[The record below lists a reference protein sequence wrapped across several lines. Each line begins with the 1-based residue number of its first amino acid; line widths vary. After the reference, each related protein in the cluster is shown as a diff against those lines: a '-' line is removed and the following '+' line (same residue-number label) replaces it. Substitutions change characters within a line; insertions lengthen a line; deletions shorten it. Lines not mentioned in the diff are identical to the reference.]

1 MSGSYGGAMA
11 VDERSPTESSTA
23 PATLVLLIAGLTA
36 ASGAVNGL
44 GRFAYALVL
53 PTMRADLHWS
63 YATAGLL
70 NTVNALG
77 YLAGALIAAPVA
89 ARLGQRRA
97 LLIALVVSASAVLA
111 AAATGLVPVL
121 LILRLTSG
129 MAGAVAFIAGG
140 ALTAAITAD
149 LPPRRAALCLGLY
162 FTGPGIGIA
171 VSGVAV
177 PPVVS
182 AYGWQLA
189 WVMLGALC
197 LAGLA
202 LTVVAARRLPAD
214 PVARDRPRG
223 RMPFRPLVS
232 LLVAYCIYGAGYT
245 AYMTFVIAFITAAG
259 ARPPTVTLF
268 WLVLGVFGVA
278 VSVAASP
285 LLGRLRGRYALA
297 LTLGF
302 TTMGAA
308 LLVLVPGPWA
318 WFVSAVLFGGAFLSV
333 VTAVTGC
340 AQLVLPPSRW
350 GAAIAGLTIAF
361 ALGQCCG
368 PLLAG
373 LLSDRAG
380 GVPAGLAIGAALLAV
395 STMAALTHRT
405 RTA

>member
-1 MSGSYGGAMA
+1 MA
-11 VDERSPTESSTA
+11 VEECSSATKNQA
-23 PATLVLLIAGLTA
+23 GTLVLLVAGLTA
-36 ASGAVNGL
+36 ASAAVNGL

-53 PTMRADLHWS
+53 PAMRADLHWS

-77 YLAGALIAAPVA
+77 YLAGALLAAPVA

-97 LLIALVVSASAVLA
+97 LLIALVVSAVAVLA
-111 AAATGLVPVL
+111 AAATNLVPVL
-121 LILRLTSG
+121 LVLRLTSG
-129 MAGAVAFIAGG
+129 IAGAVAFIAGG

-189 WVMLGALC
+189 WVMLGVLC
-197 LAGLA
+197 LAGLV
-202 LTVVAARRLPAD
+202 LTVLAARQLPAA
-214 PVARDRPRG
+214 VASNRARG

-232 LLVAYCIYGAGYT
+232 LLVAYGIYGAGYT

-259 ARPPTVTLF
+259 ARPPTITAF
-268 WLVLGVFGVA
+268 WLVLGLCGVGL
-278 VSVAASP
+278 SVAASP
-285 LLGRLRGRYALA
+285 LLGRLRGRYAAA

-302 TTMGAA
+302 TTIGAA
-308 LLVLVPGPWA
+308 LLVVVPGPLA
-318 WFVSAVLFGGAFLSV
+318 WFASAVLFGGAFLSV

-340 AQLVLPPSRW
+340 AQLVLPPSHW
-350 GAAIAGLTIAF
+350 GRAIAGLTIAF
-361 ALGQCCG
+361 AFGQCCG

-380 GVPAGLAIGAALLAV
+380 GVPAGLAIGAVLLAV
-395 STMAALTHRT
+395 STVAALTHRT
-405 RTA
+405 ATYE